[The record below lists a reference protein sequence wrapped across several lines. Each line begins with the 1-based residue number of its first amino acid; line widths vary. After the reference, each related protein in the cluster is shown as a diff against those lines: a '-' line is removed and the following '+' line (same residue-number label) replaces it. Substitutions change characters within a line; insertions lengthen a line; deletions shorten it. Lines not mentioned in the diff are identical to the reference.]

1 MTLREF
7 SELTTGRAT
16 NTSYTSV
23 KLPQLLAGST
33 RRAVLTGSANRVK
46 SGSLN
51 PGKAQ
56 GVCGA
61 CYAHASNTVL
71 EGALAI

>member
-23 KLPQLLAGST
+23 KLPKLLAGST
-33 RRAVLTGSANRVK
+33 RRAVLTGSVNHVK
-46 SGSLN
+46 SGFLN
-51 PGKAQ
+51 PVKAQ
-56 GVCGA
+56 GACGA